1 MHSYNSVP
9 NSDSEGHL
17 PYFYLHIGVGHK
29 VTKLLTCKY
38 NVVYD
43 FIAISTVEKGITE
56 EPTKMARIKI
66 DKTSPLVEVF
76 QEDEDYKLVGE
87 YDNWYFFEID
97 VEHFE

>member
-1 MHSYNSVP
+1 
-9 NSDSEGHL
+9 
-17 PYFYLHIGVGHK
+17 
-29 VTKLLTCKY
+29 
-38 NVVYD
+38 
-43 FIAISTVEKGITE
+43 
-56 EPTKMARIKI
+56 MARIKI